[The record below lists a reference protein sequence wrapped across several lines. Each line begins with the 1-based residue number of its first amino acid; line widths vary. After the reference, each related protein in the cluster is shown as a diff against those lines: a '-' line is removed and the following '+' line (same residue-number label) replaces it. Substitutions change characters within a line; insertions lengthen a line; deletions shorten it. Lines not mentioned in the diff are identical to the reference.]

1 MIPLTAWK
9 TFKLIA
15 IKNIARRSTVHSFII
30 LEHKKHFILWSNTR
44 FEISTSTTDEDSKK
58 HYIRSD
64 KTPIN
69 HGKTQIKSRFVTKR
83 KSVSYK
89 AA

>member
-15 IKNIARRSTVHSFII
+15 IKNIVRRSTVYSIII
-30 LEHKKHFILWSNTR
+30 LAHKKNFILWSNTR
-44 FEISTSTTDEDSKK
+44 FEISTSTADEDSKK
-58 HYIRSD
+58 HYISSG

-69 HGKTQIKSRFVTKR
+69 HGKNTDKK
-83 KSVSYK
+83 
-89 AA
+89 